1 MAMKIKKATE
11 HSETNLT
18 VRAYVERIND
28 GDFVFDIEIQRGY
41 VWKDIEQ
48 KSGLIQSLI
57 MNDIIP
63 PFIFNKIDGRYEA
76 MDSKQRSLT
85 IVKYMNN
92 EFALQ
97 GVMPIEVIND
107 DGELE
112 ELNINGLKFKELP
125 ECCQNA
131 IKEYNLSIW
140 YLSDAEQ
147 EQVARNFFNLNNG
160 TKINAAAI
168 SRLKAKSKNEIHE
181 LAEHKLFKESLSNVA
196 LEGHVNDD
204 LVAKTHAI
212 LNDDDVN
219 MNATWVRKY
228 MRDAEITSGD
238 VELITKIY
246 DRILVVHGLIEDK
259 KIAKR
264 IYTRTHMI
272 SIVPI
277 VKKSIDDERSDLE
290 MMEWFVTFFAGKKS
304 ATISS
309 VYNSAAGSGSGKK
322 DNVRKRLEEVEKSY
336 NEFFKCEIGAI

>member
-168 SRLKAKSKNEIHE
+168 SRLKAKSKKEIHK
-181 LAEHKLFKESLSNVA
+181 LSEHKLFKESLSNVA

-228 MRDAEITSGD
+228 MRNAEITSGD

-277 VKKSIDDERSDLE
+277 VKKSINDERSDLE
-290 MMEWFVTFFAGKKS
+290 IMEWFVTFFAGKKS

-336 NEFFKCEIGAI
+336 DEFFKCEIGAI

>member
-1 MAMKIKKATE
+1 MKIKKATE

-168 SRLKAKSKNEIHE
+168 GRLKAKSKKEIHK

-228 MRDAEITSGD
+228 MRNAEITSGD

-277 VKKSIDDERSDLE
+277 VKKSINDERSDLE

-336 NEFFKCEIGAI
+336 DEFFKCEIGAI

>member
-1 MAMKIKKATE
+1 MAIRIKKATE

-18 VRAYVERIND
+18 VRAYVEKIND

-57 MNDIIP
+57 INDIIP
-63 PFIFNKIDGRYEA
+63 PFIFNKIDGKYEA

-85 IVKYMNN
+85 IVKYLND

-97 GVMPIEVIND
+97 GVMSIDIIND

-112 ELNINGLKFKELP
+112 EIDINGLKFSELP

-140 YLSDAEQ
+140 YLSDADQ

-160 TKINAAAI
+160 TKINAAAT
-168 SRLKAKSKNEIHE
+168 SRLKAKSKKEIHD
-181 LAEHKLFKESLSNVA
+181 LSKHKLFKECLSDVA

-212 LNDDDVN
+212 LNDKDVN
-219 MNATWVRKY
+219 MNATWIRKY
-228 MRDAEITSGD
+228 MKNAVIQKED
-238 VELITKIY
+238 VEFINKIY
-246 DRILVVHGLIEDK
+246 DKIVNIHQLIEDK

-272 SIVPI
+272 SIIPI
-277 VKKSIDDERSDLE
+277 VAQSIKDEKTDKQ
-290 MMEWFVTFFAGKKS
+290 MMEWFINFFSGKKS

-309 VYNSAAGSGSGKK
+309 IYNSAAGSGSGKK
-322 DNVRKRLEEVEKSY
+322 ESVQKRLNEIEKNY
-336 NEFFKCEIGAI
+336 NTYFVNV